1 MGFFWSFTPQFNPV
15 QGGYLNLFWTGVAE
29 MLLFW
34 ASAVLVF
41 VWRQNYNQPI
51 SGMAAFSAVHA
62 RAFLPSNPHPALL
75 ISPRTGSTKS
85 SGGPISHFRWPDWLA
100 LLTAAF
106 GTDAHA
112 AVQSPP
118 QIDSIDK

>member
-1 MGFFWSFTPQFNPV
+1 VALLDEGT
-15 QGGYLNLFWTGVAE
+15 AE

-75 ISPRTGSTKS
+75 ISPRTGSRLAIRPA
-85 SGGPISHFRWPDWLA
+85 GLHFHNVVRRGFALARWRDPAESRA
-100 LLTAAF
+100 L
-106 GTDAHA
+106 
-112 AVQSPP
+112 P
-118 QIDSIDK
+118 QLS